1 MGKKVVFLKRK
12 TEDAIATVCEVVEQF
27 GKSEMN
33 IHISNVIGMLR
44 KSSDFFDNYEDGK
57 R

>member
-1 MGKKVVFLKRK
+1 MGKKVVFLERK

-27 GKSEMN
+27 GKPEMN

-44 KSSDFFDNYEDGK
+44 KSDDFFDNYEDG
-57 R
+57 